1 MDKEIVRF
9 GLKNAHYAPWDAT
22 EKKFGTP
29 VPIPGA
35 VSMSISPEGSST
47 TFYADDKAYYTVS
60 SNGGYTGTLEIAAIP
75 DQMLIDVLGYIKD
88 ANGMILE
95 DSDAVPSTFALL
107 YEVASNEEP
116 CRFAFYNCTLSR
128 PSGDSNTKSDSIE
141 VDTQSLEFTA
151 IARTLAYGDGEKP
164 FVKGHLPKTAETAT
178 AYESF
183 FDAVLLPKAAA

>member
-75 DQMLIDVLGYIKD
+75 DQMLIDVLGYIED